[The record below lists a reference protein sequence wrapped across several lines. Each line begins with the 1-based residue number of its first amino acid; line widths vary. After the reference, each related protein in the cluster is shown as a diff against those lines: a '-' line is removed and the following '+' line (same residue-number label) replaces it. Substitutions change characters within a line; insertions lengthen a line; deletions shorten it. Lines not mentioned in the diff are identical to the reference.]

1 MDKNELKEIRKQK
14 FSEME
19 QGLKEMHPKE
29 EDSMFYYHPSEE
41 RIVLSHALFWNM
53 SQTLKGRIRQE
64 KHLLLLRQYEEE
76 MLDAFLQDDDYFHDL
91 LQYCNILYEFLP
103 IILLRVHDMKR
114 DKEARKLVAMAVV
127 AGGYGGDMPEELAN
141 ELQDDMDFDKYGK
154 VKCRKIEEM
163 LPELM
168 MMVVGEMGSMG

>member
-64 KHLLLLRQYEEE
+64 K
-76 MLDAFLQDDDYFHDL
+76 
-91 LQYCNILYEFLP
+91 P
-103 IILLRVHDMKR
+103 
-114 DKEARKLVAMAVV
+114 
-127 AGGYGGDMPEELAN
+127 
-141 ELQDDMDFDKYGK
+141 
-154 VKCRKIEEM
+154 
-163 LPELM
+163 
-168 MMVVGEMGSMG
+168 GS